1 MNWVRSIRERILALF
16 GKGRMDAEMDEELS
30 FHLEM
35 ETTKNLRAGMRPSEA
50 HRQAMIAFGGVE
62 RFKERTREERGVK
75 PLEDLFAD
83 LRFAFRTIRKTP
95 GFAAVAILSLA
106 LGIGANTAIFSVVN
120 AILVR
125 EFPFRAQEELVNVYR
140 DRARAS
146 FDPLNYPD
154 YLELQEGTREVFSEL
169 GGYQY
174 ALSQRETGEGV
185 ETMAGE
191 LVTGNY
197 FPLLGIRAALG
208 RAILPEDHLAP
219 GAHPVVVLGYRFWQK
234 AYGSDPS
241 VVGRSIQLSGRTFT
255 IIGVAPEDF
264 PGSLRG
270 FAPDFF
276 GPIMMIGEL
285 MPLGGNPLES
295 RGWNSFM
302 PVGRLRTGATLAQ
315 AKGAL
320 SQVSRHLRDAFPE
333 VWQEG
338 DSLQA
343 IPTTDV
349 VFNPSADQAVVS
361 ANYVAMGVVGLV
373 LLIACA
379 NLASFLLARAV
390 DRRKEVALRLALGA
404 RRERLIR
411 QLLTETLVLAVL
423 GGVVGLIL
431 ARWILDLGMRVPL
444 PVPFTLHLDLS
455 LDRTVLGFTL
465 LVSLATGV
473 IVGLIP
479 ALQATR
485 PDLAPTLKDEGTGSD
500 SPRVLTLS
508 RILVAG
514 QMAVSVVLLVA
525 AGLFIRSFDASRL
538 MDPGFGRDPTA
549 LLSFMI
555 PSQDYSQEEG
565 LALIASFREEVEAL
579 PSVNRVGVIS
589 NIHLNTV
596 NNMFLDVNVEGLSPP
611 EGRSA
616 HIVDFTSVDEGFF
629 AAAGISVLEGRTFN
643 GDDRGD
649 GLPVAVINQAM
660 AQRFWPGDRAL
671 GRTIQV
677 EVPGWPDVTVVGVV
691 GTAKI
696 HSLGEAPTPFIYL
709 PYAQEYNAW
718 VSFLAVSRG
727 DPEAAARELYRL
739 AREGHPDVIVTASTT
754 LEEHIGIMLIL
765 RRVSALLSG
774 VFAVIAL
781 GLAALG
787 LYGVVSYAVARR
799 GREMGI
805 RISLGADPASV
816 VVLQLRRGMRLVVV
830 GGVVGLIA
838 AALAARGMAGFLFGV
853 SSTDP
858 LTFGVVALV
867 LGSVA
872 LVAAYIPARRASRV
886 SPMEVLRRD

>member
-1 MNWVRSIRERILALF
+1 VKWFRSIRERLLALF
-16 GKGRMDAEMDEELS
+16 GKSRMDAEMDEELR
-30 FHLEM
+30 FHLDS
-35 ETTKNLRAGMRPSEA
+35 ETEKNIRKGMNPAEA
-50 HRQAMIAFGGVE
+50 RRQAMIAFGGVE
-62 RFKERTREERGVK
+62 RFKEKTREERGIK
-75 PLEDLFAD
+75 PLDDLLAD
-83 LRFAFRTIRKTP
+83 LRFAFRTLRKSP
-95 GFAAVAILSLA
+95 AFAAVAILSLA

-125 EFPFRAQEELVNVYR
+125 DFPFRAPEDLVNVYR

-174 ALSQRETGEGV
+174 ALAQRETGEEV
-185 ETMAGE
+185 ETLVGE

-197 FPLLGIRAALG
+197 FPLLGIGVALG
-208 RAILPEDHLAP
+208 RPILPEDHQAP
-219 GAHPVVVLGYRFWQK
+219 GGHPVVVLGYRYWEEAF
-234 AYGSDPS
+234 GGDPS
-241 VVGRSIQLSGRTFT
+241 AVGQSIVLSGRTFT
-255 IIGVAPEDF
+255 VVGVAPEDF
-264 PGSLRG
+264 PGSIRG

-276 GPIMMIGEL
+276 APIMMIGEI

-302 PVGRLRTGATLAQ
+302 PVGRLKVGSTLVQ

-320 SQVSRHLRDAFPE
+320 SQVSLHLRDAFPE

-338 DSLQA
+338 DRLQA
-343 IPTTDV
+343 VPTTDV
-349 VFNPSADQAVVS
+349 VFNPSADQTVVS
-361 ANYVAMGVVGLV
+361 ANFFAMGVVGLV

-390 DRRKEVALRLALGA
+390 DRRKEIALRLALGA

-411 QLLTETLVLAVL
+411 QLLTETLALAVV
-423 GGVVGLIL
+423 GGAVGLLL
-431 ARWILDLGMRVPL
+431 ARWLLDLGMSVSL
-444 PVPFTLHLDLS
+444 PVLFTIGLDLS

-473 IVGLIP
+473 VVGLVP

-485 PDLAPTLKDEGTGSD
+485 PDVAPTLKDEGTGSD

-508 RILVAG
+508 RFLVAG
-514 QMAVSVVLLVA
+514 QMAVSVILLVA

-565 LALIASFREEVEAL
+565 LALIVSFREEVEAL
-579 PSVNRVGVIS
+579 PSVDRVGVIS

-596 NNMFLDVNVEGLSPP
+596 NNMFLDVNVEGVSPP

-629 AAAGISVLEGRTFN
+629 RAAGIPLLEGRTFN
-643 GDDRGD
+643 NEDRAD
-649 GLPVAVINQAM
+649 GLPVAVINEAM
-660 AQRFWPGDRAL
+660 AREFWPGDRAL

-677 EVPGWPDVTVVGVV
+677 EVPEWPDVIVVGVV

-718 VSFLAVSRG
+718 VSFMAVSLG
-727 DPEAAARELYRL
+727 DPGATARELHRL
-739 AREGHPDVIVTASTT
+739 IREGHPDLIVTASTT

-765 RRVSALLSG
+765 RRLSALLSG

-781 GLAALG
+781 GLAVLG
-787 LYGVVSYAVARR
+787 LYGVVNYAVARR
-799 GREMGI
+799 AREMGI
-805 RISLGADPASV
+805 RLSLGADPASIV
-816 VVLQLRRGMRLVVV
+816 ALQLKKGMRLVVV
-830 GGVVGLIA
+830 GGVVGLMA

-853 SSTDP
+853 SSFDP
-858 LTFGVVALV
+858 LTFGGVALI

-872 LVAAYIPARRASRV
+872 LLAAYIPARRASRV
-886 SPMEVLRRD
+886 SPMEVLRGD